1 MCTRIGLLRSRPHQL
16 HIAVS
21 VYRRQIGAHNICKNW
36 ISGDVNTRSS
46 MALVD
51 QVCLVTGASR
61 GIGKGIALQLG
72 ENGATVYITGASKVK
87 VLRKVWWRKNILQ
100 VGRWKRVT
108 VRWAHCEKLRKRSVN
123 VYQFNY

>member
-1 MCTRIGLLRSRPHQL
+1 MCTRIGLLRSRVHQL
-16 HIAVS
+16 HIA

-87 VLRKVWWRKNILQ
+87 GLRKYGGEKTYCRSD
-100 VGRWKRVT
+100 VGN
-108 VRWAHCEKLRKRSVN
+108 E
-123 VYQFNY
+123 